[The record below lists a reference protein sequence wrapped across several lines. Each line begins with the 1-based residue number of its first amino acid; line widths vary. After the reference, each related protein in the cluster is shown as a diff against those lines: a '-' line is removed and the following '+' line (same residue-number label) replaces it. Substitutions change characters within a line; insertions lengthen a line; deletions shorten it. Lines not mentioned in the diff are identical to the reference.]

1 MVLPGHDYGWP
12 IREGTFVI
20 KADEN
25 MSNVYAQPA
34 DDSVYNITYP
44 IAQYD
49 HDEGNAISGGFEY
62 WGNAM
67 PELEGKIIFGDIV
80 KGRIFFI
87 EADELQLGKQSTIKE
102 VKVSFNGKVTTMIE
116 LSGAQKVDMRFGR
129 DHKGELYVMSKPDGR
144 VYRVV
149 SAAKSI

>member
-1 MVLPGHDYGWP
+1 
-12 IREGTFVI
+12 
-20 KADEN
+20 
-25 MSNVYAQPA
+25 
-34 DDSVYNITYP
+34 
-44 IAQYD
+44 
-49 HDEGNAISGGFEY
+49 
-62 WGNAM
+62 M

-87 EADELQLGKQSTIKE
+87 DADELQLGKQSTIKE